1 LPTNSVVSDTFQTAC
16 FKNDTRIIAKASE
29 LHDTLVK
36 ELKAFIPDGSFVTQC
51 LFQPL
56 SKLIGQR
63 SAEAGGTVMGVEHQ
77 KHNGLLFTA
86 VVMVKTAEQ
95 DAFVYPK
102 IKRWLQD
109 LQEFAA
115 TIEDGN
121 QEWIFM
127 NYADPS
133 QDPLRSYGAENV
145 KKMRNVALKYDPD
158 QVFQNICPGGFKISD
173 VQI

>member
-1 LPTNSVVSDTFQTAC
+1 ME
-16 FKNDTRIIAKASE
+16 E
-29 LHDTLVK
+29 LR
-36 ELKAFIPDGSFVTQC
+36 AFIPDGNFVTQC
-51 LFQPL
+51 LFQPF

-63 SAEAGGTVMGVEHQ
+63 SAERGGSVLGIEHQ
-77 KHNGLLFTA
+77 KDDGLLFTA

-95 DAFVYPK
+95 EAFLYPRF
-102 IKRWLQD
+102 KRWLHD

-115 TIEDGN
+115 TIEGGN

-133 QDPLRSYGAENV
+133 QDPLRSYGVENV
-145 KKMRNVALKYDPD
+145 AKMRKVAAEYDPD
-158 QVFQNICPGGFKISD
+158 QVFQKLCPGGFKISD

>member
-1 LPTNSVVSDTFQTAC
+1 LPTNSVVSDTFHIAC

-29 LHDTLVK
+29 LHDTLVE

-77 KHNGLLFTA
+77 KHNDLLFTA

-95 DAFVYPK
+95 DAIVYPK
-102 IKRWLQD
+102 IKR
-109 LQEFAA
+109 
-115 TIEDGN
+115 
-121 QEWIFM
+121 
-127 NYADPS
+127 
-133 QDPLRSYGAENV
+133 
-145 KKMRNVALKYDPD
+145 
-158 QVFQNICPGGFKISD
+158 
-173 VQI
+173 

>member
-1 LPTNSVVSDTFQTAC
+1 
-16 FKNDTRIIAKASE
+16 
-29 LHDTLVK
+29 
-36 ELKAFIPDGSFVTQC
+36 
-51 LFQPL
+51 
-56 SKLIGQR
+56 
-63 SAEAGGTVMGVEHQ
+63 MGVEHQ

-86 VVMVKTAEQ
+86 VVMVKTPEQ

-127 NYADPS
+127 NYADPC
-133 QDPLRSYGAENV
+133 QDPLRSYGEENV
-145 KKMRNVALKYDPD
+145 KKMRTVALKYDHD
-158 QVFQNICPGGFKISD
+158 QVFQKLCKGVFKISD

>member
-1 LPTNSVVSDTFQTAC
+1 M
-16 FKNDTRIIAKASE
+16 E
-29 LHDTLVK
+29 
-36 ELKAFIPDGSFVTQC
+36 ELKAFISDGSFVTQC
-51 LFQPL
+51 LLQPL

-63 SAEAGGTVMGVEHQ
+63 SAEAGGTVMGVEQQ
-77 KHNGLLFTA
+77 KCDGLLFTA

-115 TIEDGN
+115 TIEGGN

-127 NYADPS
+127 NYADSS

-145 KKMRNVALKYDPD
+145 LSMRNVAFKYDPD
-158 QVFQNICPGGFKISD
+158 QVFQRLCPGGFKISH
-173 VQI
+173 VQL

>member
-1 LPTNSVVSDTFQTAC
+1 VEET
-16 FKNDTRIIAKASE
+16 
-29 LHDTLVK
+29 
-36 ELKAFIPDGSFVTQC
+36 KAFIPDGNFITQC

-63 SAEAGGTVMGVEHQ
+63 SAEAGGNVLGVEHQ

-86 VVMVKTAEQ
+86 IIMVKTAEQ
-95 DAFVYPK
+95 ETFMYPK

-109 LQEFAA
+109 LQAFAA

-121 QEWIFM
+121 QQWIFM

-145 KKMRNVALKYDPD
+145 VKMRNVASKYDPG
-158 QVFQNICPGGFKISD
+158 QVFQRLCPGGFKTSE

>member
-1 LPTNSVVSDTFQTAC
+1 VEET
-16 FKNDTRIIAKASE
+16 
-29 LHDTLVK
+29 
-36 ELKAFIPDGSFVTQC
+36 KAFIPDGNFITQC

-63 SAEAGGTVMGVEHQ
+63 SAEAGGNVLGVEHQ

-86 VVMVKTAEQ
+86 VIMVKTAEQ
-95 DAFVYPK
+95 ETFMYPK

-109 LQEFAA
+109 LQAFAA

-121 QEWIFM
+121 QQWIFM

-145 KKMRNVALKYDPD
+145 VKMRNVASKYDPR
-158 QVFQNICPGGFKISD
+158 QVFQRLCPGGFKTSE